1 MSARVL
7 RLLSALPRRFPDLS
21 RPRQLAWGLR
31 LLASCLVHAA
41 ARRISL
47 AARSSDMRGT
57 RHRLVG
63 IRRIWLSPDTLA
75 VVVLARRPPR
85 FAFRIRCLTLGP
97 QFFKSGPR

>member
-1 MSARVL
+1 MSARVF
-7 RLLSALPRRFPDLS
+7 RLLSALPRRLPDLS
-21 RPRQLAWGLR
+21 RARQLAWGLR
-31 LLASCLVHAA
+31 LKAGCLARAA
-41 ARRISL
+41 SRRLSL
-47 AARSSDMRGT
+47 AARRHMRRT

>member
-1 MSARVL
+1 MSARLL
-7 RLLSALPRRFPDLS
+7 RLLAALPRRLPNLS

-31 LLASCLVHAA
+31 LMAVCLARAA
-41 ARRISL
+41 ARRLSL
-47 AARSSDMRGT
+47 AAGRLMRGT

-85 FAFRIRCLTLGP
+85 FAFRIRCLTLDP
-97 QFFKSGPR
+97 QFFKSGLR

>member
-1 MSARVL
+1 MSARVF

-31 LLASCLVHAA
+31 LIAVCLAHAA
-41 ARRISL
+41 ARRLWL
-47 AARSSDMRGT
+47 AVSRLMRRT
-57 RHRLVG
+57 RHRLVR

-85 FAFRIRCLTLGP
+85 FAFRIRCLTLDP
-97 QFFKSGPR
+97 RFLKSGPR

>member
-1 MSARVL
+1 MSARVF
-7 RLLSALPRRFPDLS
+7 RLLSALPRRLPDLS
-21 RPRQLAWGLR
+21 RARQLAWGLR
-31 LLASCLVHAA
+31 LIASCLVYAA
-41 ARRISL
+41 SRRISL
-47 AARSSDMRGT
+47 AAGRLMRGM